1 MSQSPFKFLD
11 SYTKDDRE
19 IFFGRE
25 REVEELYQKVF
36 DSKILL
42 IYGVSGTGKTSL
54 INCGL
59 ANKFQDSD
67 WLPISIRRG
76 KDIVQSLADEL
87 NSVEGLDEPRKAK
100 SNQDRIL
107 KSIRSIYLDYFKP
120 IYLLF
125 DQFEEIF
132 IFGTKEERKE
142 FALIIKS
149 IAESDL
155 SCKLLFSIREEYL
168 ASLTEMERYIPSM
181 LQNRFRVERMN
192 RQNAIS
198 VIEGPCKKF
207 GISVEEGF
215 PDALLDRLGEGGAN
229 IELTYLQVYLDRI
242 YRTASPVI
250 ANEERVKQP
259 ERSGARRSQSVEE
272 DIASSHQEK
281 MTRLAMTFSISILD
295 EIGDIKDLLGTF
307 LNEQVAKMENPEL
320 ANSILKSFVSAKGTK
335 KQLSI
340 AEATES
346 VQVFNPE
353 AKAEKIRDYIVDFV
367 NLRILRGEDEEGRYE
382 LRHDSLAAKIFEKI
396 SADEMEL
403 LEVRQFIENA
413 YLNFKT
419 RQIMLSPDDFEYIG
433 NREKILKLSIELQ
446 EFVNKSHE
454 NIRVKKRTVK
464 RLTFFS
470 AVALV
475 ILLFAVGKYVY
486 DSASE
491 SQANTLAHRSLWQYK
506 NVEHRIALA
515 ILAYQKNISTN
526 STEALIRSFN
536 HQKDSLTGNVALD
549 SIRNLYLF
557 AFKEAPEKINHI
569 ECTKKFGNIFG
580 YTQNFVILWDST
592 GKQKFCFKHEVR
604 NILAGKISYDEQ
616 FVALLGSD
624 SLLNIFNITGIKQ
637 FYRNIHYL
645 EQNPQQAFAFLNQN
659 SLIIS
664 NSKDVVILDAEG
676 KIIQTITG
684 HLEQVNAI
692 AVSKD
697 YKFIA
702 SVANDTTVKI
712 WYYNSVKKEYNL
724 YSTIDKFESDV
735 WSVNFSGNG
744 KMVVT
749 TSETHG
755 VSIITINNSFPINNS
770 EYYKNNW
777 REGYPNVDK
786 IKNKTFYYAEFSDDD
801 YALAVKSF
809 EVFNGTKKF
818 CYLGDH
824 FYWVWKDF
832 AIKSQGIFE
841 FDHLAFSPNKN
852 HFTYSLGNKVFIA
865 GINPKLPLWGNQVLF
880 ETKGEKGIF
889 SNDGNFLYTV
899 NGKQINQYVVSGDKI
914 QKILGEINFSEVQD
928 LLNPF

>member
-419 RQIMLSPDDFEYIG
+419 RQIMLSPDDFSYIG
-433 NREKILKLSIELQ
+433 DRKKLLRLSKELHD
-446 EFVNKSHE
+446 FVDNSRE
-454 NIRVKKRTVK
+454 NIRVKNRTVK
-464 RLTFFS
+464 RLTVLS
-470 AVALV
+470 SVAFV
-475 ILLFAVGKYVY
+475 ILIL
-486 DSASE
+486 
-491 SQANTLAHRSLWQYK
+491 
-506 NVEHRIALA
+506 ALA
-515 ILAYQKNISTN
+515 KVYLRTN
-526 STEALIRSFN
+526 SENDAVKNSSMSVTQFIDINKRLELAKMAYENQQRGNSREALIKAFN
-536 HQKDSLTGNVALD
+536 DLLQNPCGDEKLD
-549 SIRNLYLF
+549 SIRKIYIRDF
-557 AFKEAPEKINHI
+557 EKAPESII
-569 ECTKKFGNIFG
+569 YAECTDSNDNIFG
-580 YTQNFVILWDST
+580 YTSNHVVIWNEM
-592 GKQKFCFKHEVR
+592 GKIIQHFKHEKVE
-604 NILAGKISYDEQ
+604 ILDGKISANEKY
-616 FVALLGSD
+616 VALLSGD
-624 SLLNIFNITGIKQ
+624 SILSVFRLSGELLYKQ
-637 FYRNIHYL
+637 KVYFSYL
-645 EQNPQQAFAFLNQN
+645 NPQQAFVFAGNGN
-659 SLIIS
+659 IVT
-664 NSKDVVILDAEG
+664 NRNNEVILID
-676 KIIQTITG
+676 TTG
-684 HLEQVNAI
+684 NIVQSIRGHNAQVNALAI
-692 AVSKD
+692 SKSD
-697 YKFIA
+697 RFIA
-702 SVANDTTVKI
+702 SAAYDTTIKI
-712 WYYNSVKKEYNL
+712 WYFNKNTKEYCL
-724 YSTIDKFESDV
+724 YNTIKVHHDTI
-735 WSVNFSGNG
+735 WSVNFASRETYIITASKDSTMKMVSING
-744 KMVVT
+744 KTLTWSNENAPLCNSTFMSNDLAYVVKKYRKT
-749 TSETHG
+749 DSGVTFFYSSEYAYKYYSMLESQGTQEFQYLTFSTPIKYIAYTLNG
-755 VSIITINNSFPINNS
+755 QTFLLDAEWRNDDTGNFLLYITKGEKPFFSSKGTNMFTIEGNKINNSFIS
-770 EYYKNNW
+770 A
-777 REGYPNVDK
+777 DS
-786 IKNKTFYYAEFSDDD
+786 I
-801 YALAVKSF
+801 
-809 EVFNGTKKF
+809 
-818 CYLGDH
+818 
-824 FYWVWKDF
+824 
-832 AIKSQGIFE
+832 
-841 FDHLAFSPNKN
+841 
-852 HFTYSLGNKVFIA
+852 YSI
-865 GINPKLPLWGNQVLF
+865 IR
-880 ETKGEKGIF
+880 
-889 SNDGNFLYTV
+889 
-899 NGKQINQYVVSGDKI
+899 
-914 QKILGEINFSEVQD
+914 
-928 LLNPF
+928 